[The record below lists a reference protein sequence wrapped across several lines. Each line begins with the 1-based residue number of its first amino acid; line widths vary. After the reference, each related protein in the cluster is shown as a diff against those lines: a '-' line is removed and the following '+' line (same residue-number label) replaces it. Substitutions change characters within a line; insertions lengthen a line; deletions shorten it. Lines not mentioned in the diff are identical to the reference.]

1 MDLIKGMLL
10 AGSGGFIGTC
20 CRFLVE
26 KLCSYSIHGS
36 FPWGTFLVNIIGS
49 FIIGVL
55 FGLVEKTQ
63 LISTNMN
70 ILLITGF
77 CGGFTT
83 FSSLSHDMLVLL
95 QNRQWTVFILY
106 TALTF
111 VLGLLLVWAGRGVI
125 IRN

>member
-1 MDLIKGMLL
+1 MELIKAMLI
-10 AGSGGFIGTC
+10 AGSGGFLGTC
-20 CRFLVE
+20 CRFLVG
-26 KLCSYSIHGS
+26 KLCSNYIHGV
-36 FPWGTFLVNIIGS
+36 FPWGTFTVNIVGS

-55 FGLVEKTQ
+55 FGMAERYQ

-70 ILLITGF
+70 LLLITGF

-83 FSSLSHDMLVLL
+83 FSSLSHDMLTLL
-95 QNRQWTVFILY
+95 QNREWLIFILY

-111 VLGLLLVWAGRGVI
+111 IGGVLLVWAGRGVI

>member
-1 MDLIKGMLL
+1 MIKAMLI

-20 CRFLVE
+20 LRFLVG
-26 KLCSYSIHGS
+26 KLCTNYIPGS
-36 FPWGTFLVNIIGS
+36 FPWGTFLVNLVGS
-49 FIIGVL
+49 FIIGIL
-55 FGLVEKTQ
+55 FGLVEKSQ

-83 FSSLSHDMLVLL
+83 FSSLSHDMLILI
-95 QNRQWTVFILY
+95 QNRNWTIFILY

-111 VLGLLLVWAGRGVI
+111 IGGLLLVWAGRGI
-125 IRN
+125 IMRS